1 VGKSSVDKDRK
12 SRVEDLRRQQ
22 QATERRRTMLVMG
35 AALVVVAVLV
45 GLVVFA
51 IADFRKNNPELAAG
65 AVSEVGVEAASA
77 SCDDVISE
85 PAEGVNAHVGPG
97 TSTPDTVR
105 VEYPTAPPA
114 FGEHYPSPAYPAS
127 EFYTAEDRPAMEALV
142 HNLEHGYT
150 IVWYDEALP
159 EDQQSQL
166 RRISELARDMDETA
180 GKFIVSA
187 WDASYG
193 DLPEG
198 KPVAMSHWGTQDG
211 HRQYCG
217 AVSGEAIEQ
226 FVKDFPYTDSPEP
239 NAA

>member
-1 VGKSSVDKDRK
+1 
-12 SRVEDLRRQQ
+12 
-22 QATERRRTMLVMG
+22 MLVMG
-35 AALVVVAVLV
+35 AALVVVVVLV
-45 GLVVFA
+45 AVVVVA
-51 IADFRKNNPELAAG
+51 IVDFRRDNPELAAG
-65 AVSEVGVEAASA
+65 SVSEVGVAAGEA
-77 SCDDVISE
+77 SCDEVVSE

-97 TSTPDTVR
+97 TNSPEKVR

-114 FGEHYPSPAYPAS
+114 FGEHYPAPEYPAA

-159 EDQQSQL
+159 QEQQDQL
-166 RRISELARDMDETA
+166 RRIAELAREMDETG

-187 WDASYG
+187 WDAGYG
-193 DLPEG
+193 ELPDG
-198 KPVAMSHWGTQDG
+198 KQVAMSHWGAQDG

-217 AVSGEAIEQ
+217 TVSGEVIEQ
-226 FVKDFPYTDSPEP
+226 FVQDYPYTDSPEP